1 MSNREYYLMW
11 EGEVVETNI
20 KTLPDAE
27 EVQQEY
33 LDKGRKNIEIG
44 IAWEQRNALKNG
56 GKIRWKK

>member
-1 MSNREYYLMW
+1 MRNREYYLMW

-44 IAWEQRNALKNG
+44 IA
-56 GKIRWKK
+56 